1 MSRAPTLRAVP
12 RRRLALDPRAP
23 LYVIGL
29 LVATLGASMVFPLAA
44 DIFNGDEHAFVFL
57 ESAVFT
63 FLTGALVA
71 FSCANAVRERLSI
84 QQLFFIT
91 SGVWA
96 TLPVFA
102 GIPLMIGASQLGFT
116 DAYFEAMSGLT
127 TTGSTVIVGIE
138 TLPKGLLLWRGMLQW
153 FGGIGIIV
161 VAMAFLPELKV
172 GGMQI
177 FRSEAFD
184 TFGKVLPRAAEMAA
198 RITWIYAALTIGCAL
213 TYMACGMTPFDGI
226 VHAMT
231 TISTGG
237 LANTDASF
245 GAYSPAAQWSAT
257 LFMAL
262 SALPFVRYVQLA
274 AGQARPFFRD
284 AQVRGFALVAFTI
297 CAGLSI
303 WRLEDAIYAERT
315 GPVLAQPS
323 VEGIVRESFFNVIS
337 IMTGTGYSTTDYA
350 LWGSF
355 PVAVI
360 FFTGLIGGCAGSTAC
375 SAKIFRYQILLSAI
389 RAQIR
394 RIHQPSGVFQVRYD
408 GRPVT
413 EDVLSSVMSFFVLFL
428 ATLGV
433 LSICLGATGLDL
445 VTSLSG
451 SVAVVANIGP
461 GLGDIIGPAGNFA
474 QINPTAKWLL
484 SAGMLIGRLE
494 VLVVLTLFIPAFWR
508 T

>member
-1 MSRAPTLRAVP
+1 MRRSLAVRATPHH
-12 RRRLALDPRAP
+12 RLALDPRAP

-29 LVATLGASMVFPLAA
+29 LVAALGVSMAFPLAA
-44 DIFNGDEHAFVFL
+44 DLFNGDEHAYVFL
-57 ESAVFT
+57 EASIFT
-63 FLTGALVA
+63 TLTGALVA
-71 FSCANAVRERLSI
+71 FSCANAIRSRLSV
-84 QQLFFIT
+84 QQLFFVT

-102 GIPLMIGASQLGFT
+102 AIPLMIGESQLGFT

-138 TLPKGLLLWRGMLQW
+138 NLPAGLLLWRGMLQW

-161 VAMAFLPELKV
+161 VAMTFLPELKV

-198 RITWIYAALTIGCAL
+198 GITWIYAMLTAACAL
-213 TYMACGMTPFDGI
+213 TYIACGMSAFDGI

-237 LANTDASF
+237 LANTDGSF
-245 GAYSPAAQWSAT
+245 AVYSPAAQWMCT

-262 SALPFVRYVQLA
+262 SALPFVRYIQIA
-274 AGQARPFFRD
+274 GGQARPFLRD
-284 AQVRGFALVAFTI
+284 SQVRGFAWAALTI
-297 CAGLSI
+297 CLTLSLWRLRGFVVEAADEAPVLSI
-303 WRLEDAIYAERT
+303 EL
-315 GPVLAQPS
+315 VL
-323 VEGIVRESFFNVIS
+323 RETFFNVIS
-337 IMTGTGYSTTDYA
+337 VMTGTGYSSTNYA

-389 RAQIR
+389 KVQIR
-394 RIHQPSGVFQVRYD
+394 RIHQPSGVFQPRYD
-408 GRPVT
+408 GRPVSD
-413 EDVLSSVMSFFVLFL
+413 ELVSSVMSFFVLFL

-433 LSICLGATGLDL
+433 LAICLGATGLDM
-445 VTSLSG
+445 VTALSG

-461 GLGDIIGPAGNFA
+461 GLGDIIGPVGNFA
-474 QINPTAKWLL
+474 QLPDTAKWMMA
-484 SAGMLIGRLE
+484 AGMLIGRLE
-494 VLVVLTLFIPAFWR
+494 ILIVLALFMPAFWR

>member
-1 MSRAPTLRAVP
+1 MSRAAAPRTMP

-44 DIFNGDEHAFVFL
+44 DLANGDEHAYVFL

-63 FLTGALVA
+63 FLTGALIA

-96 TLPVFA
+96 ALPVFA
-102 GIPLMIGASQLGFT
+102 GIPLMVGATRLGFT

-127 TTGSTVIVGIE
+127 TTGSTVLSGLE
-138 TLPKGLLLWRGMLQW
+138 TLPKGILLWRGMLQW

-161 VAMAFLPELKV
+161 VAMGFLPELKV

-198 RITWIYAALTIGCAL
+198 RITWIYAALTVACAL
-213 TYMACGMTPFDGI
+213 TYIACGMSAFDGI
-226 VHAMT
+226 VHGMT

-245 GAYSPAAQWSAT
+245 AAYSPAAQWACT

-262 SALPFVRYVQLA
+262 AALPFVRYIQLV
-274 AGQARPFFRD
+274 AGHGRPLVKD
-284 AQVRGFALVAFTI
+284 TQVRGFVATALTI
-297 CAGLSI
+297 CLVLSI
-303 WRLEDAIYAERT
+303 WRMRGLVVEVEDG
-315 GPVLAQPS
+315 GPLQS
-323 VEGIVRESFFNVIS
+323 VELVMRESFFNTIS
-337 IMTGTGYSTTDYA
+337 IMTGTGYASTDYA
-350 LWGSF
+350 LWGAF

-389 RAQIR
+389 YVQVR
-394 RIHQPSGVFQVRYD
+394 RIHQPSGVFQPRYD
-408 GRPVT
+408 GRPVG

-433 LSICLGATGLDL
+433 LSICLGATGLDM

-474 QINPTAKWLL
+474 QLPAAAKWML
-484 SAGMLIGRLE
+484 SVGMLIGRLE
-494 VLVVLTLFIPAFWR
+494 VLVVLTLFVPAFWR

>member
-1 MSRAPTLRAVP
+1 M
-12 RRRLALDPRAP
+12 P

-29 LVATLGASMVFPLAA
+29 LVAALGASMVFPLGA
-44 DIFNGDEHAFVFL
+44 DIINGDEHAYVFL
-57 ESAVFT
+57 EAAVFT
-63 FLTGALVA
+63 LLAGSLIA

-84 QQLFFIT
+84 QQLFFVT

-96 TLPVFA
+96 TLPIFA
-102 GIPLMIGASQLGFT
+102 AIPLMIGETQLGFT

-138 TLPKGLLLWRGMLQW
+138 DLPAGILLWRGMLQW

-161 VAMAFLPELKV
+161 VAMVFLPELKV

-198 RITWIYAALTIGCAL
+198 GITWIYAALTAACAL
-213 TYMACGMTPFDGI
+213 AYIACGMSVFDGI

-237 LANTDASF
+237 LANSDASF
-245 GAYSPAAQWSAT
+245 AIYSPAAQWMCT

-262 SALPFVRYVQLA
+262 SALPFVRYIQIA
-274 AGQARPFFRD
+274 GGQARPFFRD
-284 AQVRGFALVAFTI
+284 SQVKGFAAAAMTI
-297 CAGLSI
+297 CVMLSL
-303 WRLEDAIYAERT
+303 WRLRAFVVDAGDEAPIT
-315 GPVLAQPS
+315 S
-323 VEGIVRESFFNVIS
+323 VELILRETFFNVIS
-337 IMTGTGYSTTDYA
+337 VMTGTGYSSTNYA

-389 RAQIR
+389 KVQIR
-394 RIHQPSGVFQVRYD
+394 RIHQPSGVFQPRYE
-408 GRPVT
+408 GRPVSD
-413 EDVLSSVMSFFVLFL
+413 ELLSSVMSFFVLFL

-433 LSICLGATGLDL
+433 LSICLGAVGLDL
-445 VTSLSG
+445 VTALSG
-451 SVAVVANIGP
+451 SVATVANIGP

-474 QINPTAKWLL
+474 QIPDAAKWMMA
-484 SAGMLIGRLE
+484 AGMLIGRLE
-494 VLVVLTLFIPAFWR
+494 VLVVLAIFMPAFWR